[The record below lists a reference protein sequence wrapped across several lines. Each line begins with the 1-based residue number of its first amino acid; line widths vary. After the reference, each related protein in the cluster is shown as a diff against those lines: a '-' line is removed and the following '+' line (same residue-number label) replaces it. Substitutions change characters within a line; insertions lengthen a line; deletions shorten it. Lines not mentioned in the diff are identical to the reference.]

1 MPDARRPCGNPSST
15 PQGMRRQDRSQLQL
29 WAVGCGCPGRA
40 ETGSRVGAGCSGG
53 GDALGLRLL
62 SPRRSKAK
70 EKGWKG
76 AWAVLELL
84 PVLRG
89 RHPSLL

>member
-1 MPDARRPCGNPSST
+1 
-15 PQGMRRQDRSQLQL
+15 MRRQDWAQLQL
-29 WAVGCGCPGRA
+29 WVPTRA
-40 ETGSRVGAGCSGG
+40 ETGSRVGAGCTGG

-70 EKGWKG
+70 GDLPWKG

-84 PVLRG
+84 PALRG
-89 RHPSLL
+89 GHPSLL